1 MSQTRLR
8 KYEALLAPGT
18 ELRNGFERIV
28 RGRTGALV
36 VIGNPPSVQRISTGG
51 FGLDV
56 AFSATALRELAKMD
70 GAIIMSAD
78 MTRILAAGVHL
89 MPDAAVATSEVGTR
103 HRTAERV
110 SRQTKQP
117 TVTVSAS
124 MSTIA
129 LYLDG
134 ERHWVQSTEQLL
146 ILANQALQTLAR
158 YRQRLR
164 EATSRLSSLEIQDE
178 VTVKDVALVAQR
190 LNMVERLE
198 HELEGYVVQLG
209 TDGRLVQLQLDEM
222 IAGLTDLRSLLE
234 RDYQPAADT
243 KRVFALA
250 PLNELELDDLTNPA
264 VVARCIGF
272 DQGEP
277 LETPLSGRGY
287 RQLAQITQI
296 PASLGARLIEH
307 FGGLQHLF
315 GASISQLRE
324 VEGVGAGRALVIR
337 DGLERLADASY
348 LELATDT

>member
-1 MSQTRLR
+1 MSQARLR
-8 KYEALLAPGT
+8 KFEALLAPGT
-18 ELRNGFERIV
+18 ELRNGLERIV

-36 VIGNPPSVQRISTGG
+36 VIGNPPSVQDISTGG
-51 FGLDV
+51 FPLDV
-56 AFSATALRELAKMD
+56 AFSATAVRELAKMD

-89 MPDAAVATSEVGTR
+89 MPDAAVVTSEVGTR

-178 VTVKDVALVAQR
+178 VTVKDVTLVAQR
-190 LNMVERLE
+190 LSMVERLE
-198 HELEGYVVQLG
+198 DELESYVVQLG

-222 IAGLTDLRSLLE
+222 IAGLADLRSLLE
-234 RDYQPAADT
+234 RDYAPSEHGREFT
-243 KRVFALA
+243 LA
-250 PLNELELDDLTNPA
+250 RLDDLTLDDLMNPA
-264 VVARCIGF
+264 IVARAIGF

-277 LETPLSGRGY
+277 METPLNGRGY

-296 PASLGARLIEH
+296 PTSLGARLIEH

-315 GASISQLRE
+315 GASIGQLRE